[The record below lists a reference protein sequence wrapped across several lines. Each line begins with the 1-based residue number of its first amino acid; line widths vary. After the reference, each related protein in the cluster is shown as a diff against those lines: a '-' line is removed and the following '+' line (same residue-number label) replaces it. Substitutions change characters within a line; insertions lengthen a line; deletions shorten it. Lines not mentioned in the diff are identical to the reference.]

1 VPDPEEAL
9 LGRLRWRCR
18 RGMKE
23 LDLVLVRWLE
33 HRYAGSPPHLR
44 SAFERL
50 LEAQDPEL
58 VSWLFRRDRPAD
70 PDLAAI
76 VDEVLDRTG

>member
-1 VPDPEEAL
+1 MSGPEAAR

-23 LDLVLVRWLE
+23 LDLVLVRWLD

-58 VSWLFRRDRPAD
+58 ASWLFRRDRPAD
-70 PDLAAI
+70 PDLAAL
-76 VDEVLDRTG
+76 VDEMLDGTG

>member
-1 VPDPEEAL
+1 MPGPEEAR

-23 LDLVLVRWLE
+23 LDLVLAGWLE
-33 HRYAGSPPHLR
+33 DRYADSPPHLR

-58 VSWLFRRDRPAD
+58 VNWLFRRDRPAD
-70 PDLAAI
+70 PDLAAL
-76 VDEVLDRTG
+76 VDEMLGRTR